1 MDSSNLISSVGE
13 SQRSKVMGS
22 CFLHDD
28 ASCDATEDPKIAGL
42 PLALKESIRHQGG
55 TDA

>member
-1 MDSSNLISSVGE
+1 
-13 SQRSKVMGS
+13 MGS